1 MKYRIYNAKILT
13 AEHGLIDGE
22 MWVEEGKIT
31 FLSQCS
37 PLILKPWDREIDM
50 QGNLVMPSFKDAHAH
65 SPMTFLRSFADD
77 LPLDRWLFDKVFPYE
92 ACLTGEDCYWLSRL
106 AILEYLSSGISAV
119 ADMYFY
125 LDDIAGAFVDSGMR
139 NVIMEGITQGNG
151 PKDKMWARLD
161 EGRRNLDGKGGL
173 IEYRLGLHAEY
184 TNDLS
189 NIEAFAEYA
198 KVNDMPVCMHISE
211 TKSEVDNCIK
221 KYGKSPIKLMHDIGM
236 LDRGATLYHCVH
248 LSDEDIDIIAQDGA
262 SVVSCPASNLK
273 LASGIAPLEK
283 LRKKGVNIGLGT
295 DGAASN
301 NSLDMLRE
309 TYLATTLQ
317 KYLNNDASALPADVV
332 LDMATKGSAKAMG
345 LKDLDGLY
353 VGAQADLCV
362 IDLNKPNMRPIN
374 NIVKNVVYA
383 GSKADVLMTMVAGEI
398 KYEKGEYF
406 VGESVDKI
414 YSMAEKITARIKK
427 QVKSGK

>member
-1 MKYRIYNAKILT
+1 M
-13 AEHGLIDGE
+13 
-22 MWVEEGKIT
+22 
-31 FLSQCS
+31 S
-37 PLILKPWDREIDM
+37 
-50 QGNLVMPSFKDAHAH
+50 
-65 SPMTFLRSFADD
+65 
-77 LPLDRWLFDKVFPYE
+77 
-92 ACLTGEDCYWLSRL
+92 
-106 AILEYLSSGISAV
+106 
-119 ADMYFY
+119 
-125 LDDIAGAFVDSGMR
+125 
-139 NVIMEGITQGNG
+139 
-151 PKDKMWARLD
+151 
-161 EGRRNLDGKGGL
+161 
-173 IEYRLGLHAEY
+173 
-184 TNDLS
+184 
-189 NIEAFAEYA
+189 
-198 KVNDMPVCMHISE
+198 ISE

-221 KYGKSPIKLMHDIGM
+221 KYGKSPIKLMHDMGM

-383 GSKADVLMTMVAGEI
+383 GSKADVLMTMVAGKI

-427 QVKSGK
+427 QAKSGK